1 MIKRG
6 YNEELDSVTGDMN
19 DSKGILARI
28 EAEQRDITGIPK
40 LKVGYN
46 RVFGYYIEV
55 SNSYK
60 SMVPETYIRKQTLT
74 NCERYITQ
82 ELKDL
87 EGKIIGAKER
97 CIALEY
103 QMLCKIRESISN
115 EVKRLQKTARAL
127 ATLDVLASLSEVAV
141 NNN

>member
-1 MIKRG
+1 MQEICVHSAGQFRIFRRFRICSLIVNRFYLKYIYKSIDKLEDIHSLIDSAIVEEPPFTVREGGMIKRG

-60 SMVPETYIRKQTLT
+60 SWYPKHT
-74 NCERYITQ
+74 
-82 ELKDL
+82 
-87 EGKIIGAKER
+87 
-97 CIALEY
+97 
-103 QMLCKIRESISN
+103 
-115 EVKRLQKTARAL
+115 
-127 ATLDVLASLSEVAV
+127 
-141 NNN
+141 